1 METMLES
8 HNLKGALM
16 YYQIQDQIKEITQD
30 SYNPD
35 ILTLGIINMEELEQC
50 YHLFGF
56 SYLTVV
62 ECKNDSQHLH
72 GTLNSYYDYLFGII
86 QAVNPYQII
95 KLQDRLGI
103 FIKMNLLL
111 IVIIEDKDNSTN
123 IRIHEFLDRLSLTN
137 ITQER
142 LIFGFLEQ
150 FISADNTILE
160 RIEEE
165 IASYEDMIND
175 LKLDRNFNYKI
186 TGIRKKLLMLDN
198 YYQQFVSIGE
208 ELEENSADIFNEENL
223 HYFRVF
229 SSRAERL
236 SNNTRM
242 LQEFSVHVRES
253 YHAQLD
259 YDLNRIMKI
268 FTVVTTIFLP
278 LTLIVGWY
286 GMNFTS
292 MPELTWKYGYLYV
305 TLLCIIVAI
314 ICIIFFRKKKFM

>member
-1 METMLES
+1 
-8 HNLKGALM
+8 M
-16 YYQIQDQIKEITQD
+16 YYQIQDEIKEITQD
-30 SYNPD
+30 NYNPD
-35 ILTLGIINMEELEQC
+35 ILTIGIIDLEELEQC

-56 SYLTVV
+56 SYLTVT

-86 QAVNPYQII
+86 LAINPKQII

-103 FIKMNLLL
+103 FIKKNLLL
-111 IVIIEDKDNSTN
+111 IVIIEDKDNSTK
-123 IRIHEFLDRLSLTN
+123 IKIKELLDHLNLTK

-142 LIFGFLEQ
+142 LLFGFLEQ
-150 FISADNTILE
+150 FISEDNTILE
-160 RIEEE
+160 KLEEE
-165 IASYEDMIND
+165 ITLYEDMIND
-175 LKLDRNFNYKI
+175 LKLDKNFNYKI

-198 YYQQFVSIGE
+198 YYQQFISIGE
-208 ELEENSADIFNEENL
+208 ELEENSADIFMEENL

-242 LQEFSVHVRES
+242 LQEFSIHVREA

-286 GMNFTS
+286 GMNFTT
-292 MPELTWKYGYLYV
+292 MPELSWKYGYLYV

>member
-103 FIKMNLLL
+103 FIKKNLLL

-305 TLLCIIVAI
+305 ILLCIIVAI